1 MVLLILVKTI
11 VGELFQPLVG
21 WVLSKEDFIANV
33 KGIDLLKLRGGWGRL
48 GNQNVPLNNQAY
60 SSGLS
65 SYLGGSTLYE
75 GTTINSQVD
84 PSLSWEITEEASA
97 GLDFELLDR
106 RLKGSFDVYDKTTT
120 NVILNTKP
128 YVTSGISN
136 ASPAH
141 VGEVSN
147 KGYEVSLRWDDK
159 ITDNLSYWFG
169 GNFSN
174 NKNELK
180 V

>member
-1 MVLLILVKTI
+1 VRR
-11 VGELFQPLVG
+11 
-21 WVLSKEDFIANV
+21 S
-33 KGIDLLKLRGGWGRL
+33 
-48 GNQNVPLNNQAY
+48 
-60 SSGLS
+60 
-65 SYLGGSTLYE
+65 
-75 GTTINSQVD
+75 TINSQVD

-97 GLDFELLDR
+97 GLDFELLNS
-106 RLKGSFDVYDKTTT
+106 RLKDHLMYTTN
-120 NVILNTKP
+120 NVILNTRP

-136 ASPAH
+136 SSPAH

-147 KGYEVSLRWDDK
+147 KGIELVLRWDDK
-159 ITDNLSYWFG
+159 ITDNFSYWVG

>member
-1 MVLLILVKTI
+1 
-11 VGELFQPLVG
+11 LVG

-33 KGIDLLKLRGGWGRL
+33 KGIDLLKLRGGWGTRK
-48 GNQNVPLNNQAY
+48 PKCSSNQAY

-128 YVTSGISN
+128 YVTSGIS
-136 ASPAH
+136 ARQLMLES
-141 VGEVSN
+141 
-147 KGYEVSLRWDDK
+147 
-159 ITDNLSYWFG
+159 I
-169 GNFSN
+169 
-174 NKNELK
+174 
-180 V
+180 

>member
-1 MVLLILVKTI
+1 MK
-11 VGELFQPLVG
+11 ELQ
-21 WVLSKEDFIANV
+21 S
-33 KGIDLLKLRGGWGRL
+33 
-48 GNQNVPLNNQAY
+48 
-60 SSGLS
+60 
-65 SYLGGSTLYE
+65 
-75 GTTINSQVD
+75 SQVD

-141 VGEVSN
+141 VGEYLIKDTKSYVGTI
-147 KGYEVSLRWDDK
+147 KLL
-159 ITDNLSYWFG
+159 IT
-169 GNFSN
+169 
-174 NKNELK
+174 
-180 V
+180 

>member
-1 MVLLILVKTI
+1 M
-11 VGELFQPLVG
+11 
-21 WVLSKEDFIANV
+21 
-33 KGIDLLKLRGGWGRL
+33 
-48 GNQNVPLNNQAY
+48 GNNRSF
-60 SSGLS
+60 SS
-65 SYLGGSTLYE
+65 
-75 GTTINSQVD
+75 
-84 PSLSWEITEEASA
+84 
-97 GLDFELLDR
+97 LDFELLDR

-159 ITDNLSYWFG
+159 ITENLSYWFG

-180 V
+180 SLKDATLAPINGGDLANGQFTKLLDNSSIGKPLGSFTSMITLVLTQKW

>member
-1 MVLLILVKTI
+1 VV
-11 VGELFQPLVG
+11 QH
-21 WVLSKEDFIANV
+21 
-33 KGIDLLKLRGGWGRL
+33 
-48 GNQNVPLNNQAY
+48 
-60 SSGLS
+60 
-65 SYLGGSTLYE
+65 YE

-97 GLDFELLDR
+97 GFELLDR

-169 GNFSN
+169 MVIFQ
-174 NKNELK
+174 
-180 V
+180 

>member
-1 MVLLILVKTI
+1 MK
-11 VGELFQPLVG
+11 ELQ
-21 WVLSKEDFIANV
+21 S
-33 KGIDLLKLRGGWGRL
+33 
-48 GNQNVPLNNQAY
+48 
-60 SSGLS
+60 
-65 SYLGGSTLYE
+65 
-75 GTTINSQVD
+75 SQVD

-141 VGEVSN
+141 VGEYLIKDTKLVCVGTI
-147 KGYEVSLRWDDK
+147 KL
-159 ITDNLSYWFG
+159 
-169 GNFSN
+169 
-174 NKNELK
+174 LK
-180 V
+180 T

>member
-1 MVLLILVKTI
+1 MVLILEKTI
-11 VGELFQPLVG
+11 VEGLFRPLVDG
-21 WVLSKEDFIANV
+21 FFLKDFIANV

-106 RLKGSFDVYDKTTT
+106 RLKGSFDVYDKT
-120 NVILNTKP
+120 V
-128 YVTSGISN
+128 ISN
-136 ASPAH
+136 
-141 VGEVSN
+141 
-147 KGYEVSLRWDDK
+147 YEALCNIW
-159 ITDNLSYWFG
+159 Y
-169 GNFSN
+169 
-174 NKNELK
+174 
-180 V
+180 